1 MIASGRHVLVILEQG
16 AVPFCSYENPHYHSA
31 AEPQWMG
38 GELLSAFVRHA
49 RKAHI
54 APTFLLGKTRPPPRL
69 EKLIDTLEHAK
80 IVPLPLA
87 EDYPDSVLVLEADE
101 KASFAGLSDSVERN
115 VILRAGKPKG
125 LSALVEALCGKFK
138 RLSLHQTGVE
148 YLTDAELAVYEGEL
162 GKIAKMLGTLYRG
175 GDAVEINV
183 LSDRIMLSAMRNC
196 GAGAD
201 HLTLA
206 PNGKLYICPAFY
218 YEDAADFVGEFD
230 PKKGLGAKSIPAVEL
245 ARAPLC
251 SRCDAFHCKRCVFLN
266 RKTTLELNI
275 PSEQQC
281 AAAHTERE
289 ASRQLLNDLGKLE
302 PFARLPR
309 IPELT
314 YRDPL
319 EYIDLPPRADPASD
333 PML

>member
-1 MIASGRHVLVILEQG
+1 MVASGQHILVILEQG
-16 AVPFCSYENPHYHSA
+16 AVPFCSYENPHYHSV
-31 AEPQWMG
+31 AEPRWMST
-38 GELLSAFVRHA
+38 ELLSAFMRHA
-49 RKAHI
+49 RKQQI
-54 APTFLLGKTRPPPRL
+54 APTFLLGKTRPPAGL
-69 EKLIDTLEHAK
+69 EKLIDTVAHAK

-87 EDYPDSVLVLEADE
+87 EEYPDAVLVLDAED
-101 KASFAGLSDSVERN
+101 KASFADLSDSVERN
-115 VILRAGKPKG
+115 VILRVAKPKG
-125 LSALVEALCGKFK
+125 VSAMAEALRGKFK
-138 RLSLHQTGVE
+138 RLSLHQTGLE
-148 YLTDAELAVYEGEL
+148 YFTDADMAVYEDEL

-175 GDAVEINV
+175 GEGVEINV
-183 LSDRIMLSAMRNC
+183 LSDRIMLTAMRNC

-218 YEDAADFVGEFD
+218 FEDEADFIGEFD
-230 PKKGLGAKSIPAVEL
+230 PKKGLVAKPIAAVEL

-266 RKTTLELNI
+266 RMTTLELNV

-281 AAAHTERE
+281 ALAHTERE
-289 ASRQLLNDLGKLE
+289 ASRQLLIDLGKLE
-302 PFARLPR
+302 PFARMPR

-319 EYIDLPPRADPASD
+319 ECIDMPPRADPASD